1 MAATP
6 EPRLAPAA
14 LPLLEPEAPERVD
27 AARNRERILATAARL
42 FGERGADCV
51 SMDEVADAA
60 GVGKGTVFPRFGSRA
75 GLAPAVPRGPEGLF
89 PEDLNR
95 GGAPPAPGAPAPQ
108 APLPFG
114 EGRHEP
120 LRTHA

>member
-60 GVGKGTVFPRFGSRA
+60 GVGKGTVFRRFGSRA
-75 GLAPAVPRGPEGLF
+75 ALAQAVLSEQESLF
-89 PEDLNR
+89 QEDLIR
-95 GGAPPAPGAPAPQ
+95 GEPPLGPGAPARERLI
-108 APLPFG
+108 AFG
-114 EGRHEP
+114 E
-120 LRTHA
+120 